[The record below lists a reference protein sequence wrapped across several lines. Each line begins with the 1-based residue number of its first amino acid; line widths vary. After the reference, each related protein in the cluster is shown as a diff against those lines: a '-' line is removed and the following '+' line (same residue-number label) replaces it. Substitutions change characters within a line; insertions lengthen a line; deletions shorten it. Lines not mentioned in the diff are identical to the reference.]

1 MIILRSPLLKQLH
14 VYWGRKRGTRPAPTR
29 TAIDPA
35 EIVSLLPHVFLIE
48 AVGTPPRFRYRLIGT
63 AVVALTGRDL
73 TGHFVD
79 ENLEPAK
86 FAALVEPYEAVIRQ
100 ARPVAK
106 KGRTIWIEDRET
118 LEVEVLLLPLADA
131 QNEVTLILGSVVKLG
146 DERVNILRQ
155 AEQRIEYGELAWG
168 TDFSFPDP

>member
-1 MIILRSPLLKQLH
+1 MIVLRSPILLQLH
-14 VYWGRKRGTRPAPTR
+14 AYWERKRGTRPAPTR
-29 TAIDPA
+29 KEIDPA

-48 AVGTPPRFRYRLIGT
+48 AVGMPLRFRYRLIGT
-63 AVVALTGRDL
+63 AVVELTGRDL
-73 TGHFVD
+73 TGHLVD
-79 ENLEPAK
+79 ENLERAK

-146 DERVNILRQ
+146 DERVHVLRQ

-168 TDFSFPDP
+168 TEFSFLAP